1 MRGRRIEMEEAR
13 RSEESKSRGRFA
25 RGRAH
30 ARWGSEAEGG
40 TRLHRRNALGR
51 TGQDGPREKRGRDI
65 GRREQDGWTDA
76 RKARANLFA
85 LFGGRDRRLVSIR
98 CCRSDINVCISHGII
113 PK

>member
-1 MRGRRIEMEEAR
+1 MEEAR

-51 TGQDGPREKRGRDI
+51 TGQDGPRENEDE
-65 GRREQDGWTDA
+65 REQDGWTDA

-85 LFGGRDRRLVSIR
+85 LLGGRDRRLVSIR
-98 CCRSDINVCISHGII
+98 YCRSDINVCISHGII

>member
-1 MRGRRIEMEEAR
+1 MEEAR

-51 TGQDGPREKRGRDI
+51 TGQDGPRENEDEISDGGSRMDGRTRGKRVRI
-65 GRREQDGWTDA
+65 CL
-76 RKARANLFA
+76 LFSA
-85 LFGGRDRRLVSIR
+85 GETAGSYRFGAVVRILTFVSRMELFRNKFRNSA
-98 CCRSDINVCISHGII
+98 
-113 PK
+113 